1 MSGGDSSPLRG
12 EVPGAAR
19 GWGLRRGLVA
29 MTLIAAAGLL
39 VWWGWFVLGF
49 LDEPS
54 AVDRVRAALIMIGG
68 GSIAAGFAGAA
79 AVPLSGDEVR
89 HVAMLAR
96 IGLEAGDEEFYAGQ
110 LSGILEHIDRLQ
122 QLDTE
127 DIPPTAQVVEIA
139 SRLRDD
145 EPRPSLTQE
154 EALANAPAAVNGL
167 FRVPS
172 IQEET

>member
-1 MSGGDSSPLRG
+1 M
-12 EVPGAAR
+12 
-19 GWGLRRGLVA
+19 
-29 MTLIAAAGLL
+29 
-39 VWWGWFVLGF
+39 
-49 LDEPS
+49 
-54 AVDRVRAALIMIGG
+54 
-68 GSIAAGFAGAA
+68 
-79 AVPLSGDEVR
+79 PLSKDEVH

-96 IGLEAGDEEFYAGQ
+96 LGLEPGEEDFYAGQ

-154 EALANAPAAVNGL
+154 EALANAPAAVNGM

-172 IQEET
+172 IQEETWPAT

>member
-1 MSGGDSSPLRG
+1 
-12 EVPGAAR
+12 
-19 GWGLRRGLVA
+19 
-29 MTLIAAAGLL
+29 
-39 VWWGWFVLGF
+39 
-49 LDEPS
+49 
-54 AVDRVRAALIMIGG
+54 
-68 GSIAAGFAGAA
+68 
-79 AVPLSGDEVR
+79 
-89 HVAMLAR
+89 MLAR
-96 IGLEAGDEEFYAGQ
+96 IGLEPGDEDFYAGQ

-145 EPRPSLTQE
+145 EPRPCLSQE
-154 EALANAPAAVNGL
+154 EALANAPAAVDGF